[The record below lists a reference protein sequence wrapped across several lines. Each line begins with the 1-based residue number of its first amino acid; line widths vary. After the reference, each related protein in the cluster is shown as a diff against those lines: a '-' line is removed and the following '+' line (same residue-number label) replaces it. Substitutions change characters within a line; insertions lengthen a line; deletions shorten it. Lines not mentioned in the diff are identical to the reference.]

1 MVDHIIVEVPQ
12 VKKPDGAPMP
22 FQEVSSIN
30 ISAGSW
36 PLGIQ
41 KVWIYSDDLG
51 LGQQH
56 VPEFNEGS
64 KKAPPQNTF
73 VVQKMLSANQS
84 FSIPV
89 VANRGIK
96 YVMIEVVGNSIK
108 DNPNVYGPN
117 AEGFSIKDISFTIKT
132 PVKGISGVP
141 EKTEQGAYK
150 FTAIGSGSISG
161 KTNITSGDFGV
172 FKLSSVS
179 ESNAYS
185 GSTIDEVRLNSLTI
199 ESELKDKENK
209 SILDSSGKPVK
220 INFVQ
225 ALANPVVYNSATPF
239 NNKTISFTKD
249 SVTYTIEALSQTTG
263 LSSIS
268 PSIYQVNRSGGS
280 KPATSLSNSEINSQ
294 FSVLRNMAP
303 IYQVVTTNG
312 VELESIESSI
322 ETDVVNFYVADADIS
337 GLKNKQN
344 KKLSINAKDGA
355 VVLSDEIGNPIG
367 FPDYSKFS
375 QPIDNSTGVGVEVS
389 FGNTILKW
397 DLKDSN
403 GIAMPAP
410 DGLQFG
416 FYNIKTRQFL
426 GKKFSY
432 QYYTRN
438 KRDIYIGLIAFDAD
452 RNLVTTDNLIGIENR
467 TSTLREFQFPAK
479 SICPVYSVIV
489 SDRPKIGISG
499 PPKDLSKFD
508 SWFIN
513 LSRGQ
518 FFKTITIPSGRVYT
532 DWKKNYYGQSLR
544 CFYDTTK
551 IAMPSAAI
559 FGSGYYDVMEENPI
573 VISRNAIQLRHGSFH
588 VTQDIL
594 DKPNINTV
602 YTDASPIKAWVNIF
616 IRDKHGKWF
625 EVNDNQIRNYSKH
638 SGIIYM
644 EREIVPTNEED
655 IKVNY
660 VLENSNLML
669 SQVGGREIPLNP
681 YVAST
686 GKAYGTNTPLDY
698 SKKNLPIHFFI
709 VPSTV
714 EVLRNGEWENVVGY
728 VPPKNVFDFTTDYSS
743 LNVDSDRHDPLA
755 LYLGAANVNTSYDV
769 KKVAFSDLRLKGGG
783 VGNLG
788 DAKKIID
795 EKPNILNFSD
805 LYSGKGYLYPAGGY
819 VIVKIPIE
827 VKNNFNS
834 PEEVYSVVRSNLTA
848 GVAFDIQDMDGNDWR
863 TTQ

>member
-1 MVDHIIVEVPQ
+1 
-12 VKKPDGAPMP
+12 MP
-22 FQEVSSIN
+22 WQEISSIN
-30 ISAGSW
+30 IKAGSW

-51 LGQQH
+51 LGQQR

-64 KKAPPQNTF
+64 TKAPPQNTF
-73 VVQKMLSANQS
+73 VVQKSLSANQS
-84 FSIPV
+84 LSIPV
-89 VANRGIK
+89 VGNRGIK

-108 DNPNVYGPN
+108 NNPNIYGPN
-117 AEGFSIKDISFTIKT
+117 AEGFSIKDINFTIRT
-132 PVKGISGVP
+132 PVRGTPGVP
-141 EKTEQGAYK
+141 EETEDGAYR

-185 GSTIDEVRLNSLTI
+185 GSTIEEVRLNSLTI
-199 ESELKDKENK
+199 KSELKDSENNL
-209 SILDSSGKPVK
+209 ILDSDGNPFRVD
-220 INFVQ
+220 FVQ
-225 ALANPVVYNSATPF
+225 ALGNPVIYNSTTPF
-239 NNKTISFTKD
+239 VNDQISFTKD
-249 SVTYTIEALSQTTG
+249 SVTYSIEALSQTTG

-268 PSIYQVNRSGGS
+268 PSIYQVNRSGGPG
-280 KPATSLSNSEINSQ
+280 PATSLSNSEINSQ
-294 FSVLRNMAP
+294 FSVLTNMAP

-312 VELESIESSI
+312 VELESIESSV
-322 ETDVVNFYVADADIS
+322 ETDVVDFYVADADIT
-337 GLKNKQN
+337 GLASKQN

-355 VVLSDEIGNPIG
+355 VVLSDQSGNPIG
-367 FPDYSKFS
+367 FPDYSKFI
-375 QPIDNSTGVGVEVS
+375 QPVDNSTGVSVEVS

-403 GIAMPAP
+403 GILMPAP

-452 RNLVTTDNLIGIENR
+452 RDIATADNLIGIENR
-467 TSTLREFQFPAK
+467 TGTLRELQLPAK

-499 PPKDLSKFD
+499 PPKYLSKFD
-508 SWFIN
+508 SWFVN

-518 FFKTITIPSGRVYT
+518 FFKTITIPSSRVYT

-551 IAMPSAAI
+551 IPVPSAAI
-559 FGSGYYDVMEENPI
+559 FGSGYYDVMEENPTI
-573 VISRNAIQLRHGSFH
+573 ISRSAIQLRHGSFH

-594 DKPNINTV
+594 DKPSINTA
-602 YTDASPIKAWVNIF
+602 YTDASPVKAWVNIF
-616 IRDKHGKWF
+616 IRDKNGEWF
-625 EVNDNQIRNYSKH
+625 QVSDDQIRNYSKH
-638 SGIIYM
+638 SGIIYL
-644 EREIVPTNEED
+644 EKEIVPTDEED
-655 IKVNY
+655 VKVNY
-660 VLENSNLML
+660 ILENSNIML
-669 SQVGGREIPLNP
+669 SQVGGKEIPLNP
-681 YVAST
+681 YVASS
-686 GKAYGTNTPLDY
+686 GKVYNTAESFSFDHIN
-698 SKKNLPIHFFI
+698 KNLPIHFFI

-714 EVLRNGEWENVVGY
+714 EVLRDGEWENVVGY
-728 VPPKNVFDFTTDYSS
+728 VSPKNVFDFTMDYSL
-743 LNVDSDRHDPLA
+743 LNPDSDKHDPLA
-755 LYLGAANVNTSYDV
+755 LYLGVASVNTSYDI

-783 VGNLG
+783 VGNLSDG
-788 DAKKIID
+788 KKIID

-827 VKNNFNS
+827 VKSNFNS

-863 TTQ
+863 TA